1 MDASMYREFA
11 EVFEAR
17 HWWFVGRRRILAS
30 LMADW
35 LPARSDLRI
44 LDIGCGTGGMI
55 PLLSEYG
62 RVTGI
67 DPAEAAI
74 RYSRQRHDCAAE
86 LIQMDFPRQV
96 PAAGSF
102 DLVTLFDVLEHLDD
116 DAVALARAFSL
127 LRRGGTLVVT
137 VPAHR
142 YLWSPHDEINLHRRR
157 YERPE
162 LRARLEQAGFRVE
175 RLSYYNTLLFPVIY
189 AARLLRRQVTRRG
202 DRRSDFRIGNEWIN
216 ARLTGLFASERAL
229 LKRWD
234 LPVGVSLLAV
244 ARRPEA
250 APGDSDEHSGR
261 ESGRGERP

>member
-30 LMADW
+30 LLADW
-35 LPARSDLRI
+35 LPKRRDLRI

-55 PLLSEYG
+55 PLLSAYG

-74 RYSRQRHDCAAE
+74 HYSRQHHNGEAE
-86 LIQMDFPRQV
+86 LIQMDFPREV
-96 PAAGSF
+96 PAAGGF
-102 DLVTLFDVLEHLDD
+102 DLITLFDVLEHLDD
-116 DAVALARAFSL
+116 DAQALARASGL

-162 LRARLEQAGFRVE
+162 LRARLEEAGFRIQ
-175 RLSYYNTLLFPVIY
+175 RLTYYNTLLFPFIY

-202 DRRSDFRIGNEWIN
+202 DRRSDFRIGNDWVN
-216 ARLTGLFASERAL
+216 DRLADLFASERAL
-229 LKRWD
+229 LKRLD
-234 LPVGVSLLAV
+234 LPLGVSLLAV
-244 ARRPEA
+244 ARKPES
-250 APGDSDEHSGR
+250 APDSLAR
-261 ESGRGERP
+261 V

>member
-1 MDASMYREFA
+1 MYREFA

-17 HWWFVGRRRILAS
+17 HWWFVGRRRILGS
-30 LMADW
+30 LLADW
-35 LPARSDLRI
+35 LPARRDLRI

-55 PLLSEYG
+55 PLLSAYG

-74 RYSRQRHDCAAE
+74 HYSRQRHDGAAE
-86 LIQMDFPRQV
+86 LIRMDFPHEV
-96 PAAGSF
+96 PAAGGF

-116 DAVALARAFSL
+116 DAEALARASAL

-162 LRARLEQAGFRVE
+162 LRARLEEAGFRIQ
-175 RLSYYNTLLFPVIY
+175 RLTYYNTLLFPFIY
-189 AARLLRRQVTRRG
+189 AARLLRRRVTRRG
-202 DRRSDFRIGNEWIN
+202 DRRSDFRIGNDWVN
-216 ARLTGLFASERAL
+216 DRLADLFASERAL
-229 LKRWD
+229 LKRLD
-234 LPVGVSLLAV
+234 LPLGVSLLAV
-244 ARRPEA
+244 ARKPEA
-250 APGDSDEHSGR
+250 APDPPAR
-261 ESGRGERP
+261 A